1 MAIRVIAYYRV
12 STPQQA
18 KTQNIEMQKAER
30 EEDFL
35 NLGDCELI
43 GEYQDD
49 GISGEEIAKRPGFQE
64 TLAHMEKGDADRLWV
79 YMVDRIGRF
88 KERKDRNRVIELLME
103 SQTSVRSPYDG
114 DFAWNSEE
122 RMNDLEKLLNE
133 SRAENKRRG
142 QRVHKAHLMARKQG
156 GLRKGGSL
164 PYVFDDEPGK
174 EKVINQRRV
183 EVMATI
189 FDMLKAGYCYHSLAD
204 YFNADLEKY
213 PKKVR
218 RFGMDTSSSL
228 RKYS

>member
-1 MAIRVIAYYRV
+1 
-12 STPQQA
+12 
-18 KTQNIEMQKAER
+18 
-30 EEDFL
+30 
-35 NLGDCELI
+35 
-43 GEYQDD
+43 
-49 GISGEEIAKRPGFQE
+49 
-64 TLAHMEKGDADRLWV
+64 
-79 YMVDRIGRF
+79 MVDRIGRF
-88 KERKDRNRVIELLME
+88 KKRKDRNTVIELLEE

-133 SRAENKRRG
+133 SLAENKRRG
-142 QRVHKAHLMARKQG
+142 QRVHIGHKKARKKG

-189 FDMLKAGYCYHSLAD
+189 FDMLKAGYSYHSLAD

-218 RFGMDTSSSL
+218 RSGGKPVKKWSAGYIRSQIWNDFYFTGVIKCTDKAKKGQVDVDTGRKLFPEELVLQARRAGSQRQWS
-228 RKYS
+228 RKYGIENHAPFTLFRGITLMHI